1 MFIVVCHLSA
11 RYDYQSL
18 GRQMVLYVET
28 AWSYMWPFWTASV
41 LQSLQVNIIQ
51 LLIGS
56 ISCTTKQNQWIFM
69 YMHTEA
75 AKVAPVKVYI
85 SSIEE

>member
-28 AWSYMWPFWTASV
+28 AWSYVAILNCFRAAEFAS
-41 LQSLQVNIIQ
+41 QHYSA
-51 LLIGS
+51 
-56 ISCTTKQNQWIFM
+56 FDR
-69 YMHTEA
+69 
-75 AKVAPVKVYI
+75 
-85 SSIEE
+85 